1 MSRQYIYNDIQI
13 LCITLYYND
22 YKEEFT
28 IMKEDSFHQ
37 ISQTLNWE
45 AKGAECLSKDEV
57 KQIKLYK
64 DSYWAKNTEDCN
76 YFH

>member
-1 MSRQYIYNDIQI
+1 MSRCYIYSYIQI
-13 LCITLYYND
+13 LYITLYYND

-28 IMKEDSFHQ
+28 IMKEDGFHQ
-37 ISQTLNWE
+37 ISQIFNWE

-64 DSYWAKNTEDCN
+64 DSYWAKNTEDCK